1 MIEFALQY
9 AARGWRVFRLT
20 GYKTPFKGSH
30 GFKDGT
36 TDAKVIERLWGEKP
50 WANIGLATGF
60 AGPPAAGE
68 PALAHI
74 VVLDADGP
82 GGLAELVEAGR
93 AHGGVPRTLTAKTSK
108 GWHFYFAL
116 PRSGLVRLKKV
127 TAPRLASGQDGLDV
141 NADGS
146 YVVAPPSV
154 NAKTGFVY
162 QWVNALDPIAD
173 MPDWLIAF
181 CREKAAARKRGPAPI
196 TQTRKEGEA
205 YISAS
210 GCCSISEARN
220 NASPLLAHSPAG
232 ARVSGRVLGALRKGE
247 LTDFLG
253 ALRRIDAG
261 CGYDQWF
268 ELGAAIHDFAPGD
281 EGLAVFKA
289 WSRSA
294 DGYATE
300 EAQLACEA
308 KWREYARKAVE
319 NTGQRLITKATVY
332 ALANQAPPLPA
343 DGGQAAGVDHAHV
356 NGVHALPSIFTA
368 PDSPGAKRIIFVDL
382 DGDGNP
388 RGTTT
393 NAGLAIDGLGIRCRK
408 DLFHEKLTI
417 AGEAIDAWAG
427 GLSDDVVLMLRQCV
441 KARYGFDP
449 GERNMR
455 DAAVQRCLDNQY
467 NPVCDYLDRLAWDRV
482 PRIGKWVVD
491 YLGAPDTPLNKEFGR
506 LMLIAAVRRARMP
519 GTKFDQIV
527 VWEGKEGTNKST
539 ALKILAG
546 AENFSDQNILS
557 AGDREQQE
565 AMTGVWL
572 YEIAEMAGLKKA
584 DIERVKQ
591 FASRT
596 EDRARPA
603 YGRLRVDRLRQCVFV
618 GTTNKDIYLQSDT
631 GNRRFWPIAT
641 GHIDVVRL
649 AADRDQL
656 WAEAARA
663 EAAGEAIELHARY
676 WQAAAE
682 QQEARLEGDLWRQP
696 IEAYLECRLKEPD
709 TTLTDVLHV
718 GLGLD
723 MAQINQ
729 WAHNRGA
736 RVMRELGWERFLK
749 REKSG
754 RNWRYRKKTGADGDA
769 GDKNSTEIS

>member
-1 MIEFALQY
+1 MIEFVLQY

-36 TDAKVIERLWGEKP
+36 TDANVIERLWKETP
-50 WANIGLATGF
+50 RANIGLATGWS
-60 AGPPAAGE
+60 GDPAK
-68 PALAHI
+68 AHI

-82 GGLAELVEAGR
+82 GGLAELVTAGKP
-93 AHGGVPRTLTAKTSK
+93 HGGVPRTLTVKTSK

-116 PRSGLVRLKKV
+116 PCSGLVRLKKV
-127 TAPRLASGQDGLDV
+127 TARRAASGDDGLDI
-141 NADGS
+141 NADGA

-154 NAKTGFVY
+154 NARTGFVY
-162 QWVNALDPIAD
+162 AWVNPLDPIAD
-173 MPDWLIAF
+173 MPEWLIAW
-181 CREKAAARKRGPAPI
+181 CRTKAAARRRGPEPTNNKVTPPSNEVIAG
-196 TQTRKEGEA
+196 TH
-205 YISAS
+205 YLDS
-210 GCCSISEARN
+210 GANRE
-220 NASPLLAHSPAG
+220 SPV
-232 ARVSGRVLGALRKGE
+232 RVSERVLGAMRQGE
-247 LTDFLG
+247 LTSFLG
-253 ALRRIDAG
+253 ALRRING
-261 CGYDQWF
+261 VYDYDTWF
-268 ELGAAIHDFAPGD
+268 EIGAAIHDFD
-281 EGLAVFKA
+281 SSDMGLQIFKA
-289 WSRSA
+289 FGRRDTAGQRAEA
-294 DGYATE
+294 DL
-300 EAQLACEA
+300 LACEA
-308 KWREYARKAVE
+308 KWREYARKASD
-319 NTGQRLITKATVY
+319 NSGQRLITKASVY
-332 ALANQAPPLPA
+332 ARASATIGSERKQEKGSNEGHNASV
-343 DGGQAAGVDHAHV
+343 DGEGG
-356 NGVHALPSIFTA
+356 LPSIFA
-368 PDSPGAKRIIFVDL
+368 PATSPGTKRVVFVDL

-393 NAGLAIDGLGIRCRK
+393 NAGIAIDGLGIRCRK

-417 AGEAIDAWAG
+417 AGELIDAWAG

-467 NPVCDYLDRLAWDRV
+467 NPVCDYLDALAWDGV
-482 PRIGKWVVD
+482 PRIGRWVVD

-506 LMLIAAVRRARMP
+506 LMLIAAVRRARKP

-546 AENFSDQNILS
+546 AENFSDQNILNTS
-557 AGDREQQE
+557 DREQQE
-565 AMTGVWL
+565 AMTGVWI
-572 YEIAEMAGLKKA
+572 YEISDMAGHKKA

-618 GTTNKDIYLQSDT
+618 GTTNKDIYLLSDT

-663 EAAGEAIELHARY
+663 ESAGEPIELHARY

-682 QQEARLEGDLWRQP
+682 QQEARLEGDPWREP
-696 IEAYLECRLKEPD
+696 IAAWLATQLKQPD
-709 TTLTDVLHV
+709 TSIADVLQH
-718 GLGLD
+718 GLA
-723 MAQINQ
+723 MPIAQINQ
-729 WAHNRGA
+729 YAQSRAA
-736 RVMRELGWERFLK
+736 RVMRELGWERFRK
-749 REKSG
+749 RTETELIWKYRPRSG
-754 RNWRYRKKTGADGDA
+754 NTG
-769 GDKNSTEIS
+769 N